1 MWRRVGPPPF
11 AISPT
16 NRYNRRMAYS
26 STTSNKNEHVFRDM
40 SVPRALL
47 TFAVPSI
54 ISQLVLL
61 AYNLADTYF
70 LGRVGNPYMV
80 AAVSLLLPVYNV
92 CCALANLFG
101 TGGGTLIARL
111 LGAGKPDE
119 AKRVSSFS
127 VVAATVAAAAFALC
141 IFASGD
147 VLLRFLGAS
156 DATLGF
162 AKSYAFWVLV
172 VGGIPAVLS
181 ITMLNLARN
190 AGLAREAS
198 IGASGSGLLNIALD
212 PLFMFVLLP
221 RGNEVAGAAI
231 ATALSNTCSVIYFI
245 ILFRVSRN
253 KSVLCIIPREGLP
266 SRSSVAAVIS
276 VGIPAALTNFLYDL
290 TNIVI
295 DKLSSTHGDIA
306 LAAIGIVLK
315 AERLPLNICLGICFG
330 MGPLVAYNFA
340 AGNFTRMKA
349 VFRTAQFWGAVLC
362 AVCIAVYEAAAGAI
376 MRLFIDNAATVALG
390 TSYLRVRCLAPVM
403 MFACFSFVMFFQSI
417 GRGGPALAFA
427 VTRQLVFNIPLLFLL
442 DHFFAMSGIVWTQFI
457 ADAITAAISY
467 AVYRHIA
474 RNTWESSLA
483 PAGSGT

>member
-1 MWRRVGPPPF
+1 
-11 AISPT
+11 
-16 NRYNRRMAYS
+16 MAYI
-26 STTSNKNEHVFRDM
+26 STSSNKNEHVFRDM

-80 AAVSLLLPVYNV
+80 AAVSLMLPVYNV
-92 CCALANLFG
+92 CCAFANLFG

-111 LGAGKPDE
+111 LGAGRPDE

-127 VVAATVAAAAFALC
+127 VVAAAVAAAAFALC
-141 IFASGD
+141 IFLFD
-147 VLLRFLGAS
+147 DEILRFLGAS
-156 DATLGF
+156 DATLE
-162 AKSYAFWVLV
+162 YARGYSFWVLV

-221 RGNEVAGAAI
+221 QGHEVEGAAV
-231 ATALSNTCSVIYFI
+231 ATALSNTCCVVYFI
-245 ILFRVSRN
+245 AMFRLRRN
-253 KSVLCIIPREGLP
+253 QSVLRIIPREGLP
-266 SRSSVAAVIS
+266 CRSSVAAVIS

-330 MGPLVAYNFA
+330 MGPLVGYNYA
-340 AGNFTRMKA
+340 AHNFKRMKA
-349 VFRTAQFWGAVLC
+349 VFRTAQLSGAALC
-362 AVCIAVYEAAAGAI
+362 AVCIVVYEAAAGAI
-376 MRLFIDNAATVALG
+376 MAAFIDNEQTVALG
-390 TSYLRVRCLAPVM
+390 TSFLRVRCLAPVM

-417 GRGGPALAFA
+417 GRAVPALAFA
-427 VTRQLVFNIPLLFLL
+427 VTRQLVFNIPLLLLL
-442 DHFFAMSGIVWTQFI
+442 DHFFAMRGIVWTQFI

-467 AVYRHIA
+467 AVYRKIA
-474 RNTWESSLA
+474 RNTWEKQP
-483 PAGSGT
+483 PA